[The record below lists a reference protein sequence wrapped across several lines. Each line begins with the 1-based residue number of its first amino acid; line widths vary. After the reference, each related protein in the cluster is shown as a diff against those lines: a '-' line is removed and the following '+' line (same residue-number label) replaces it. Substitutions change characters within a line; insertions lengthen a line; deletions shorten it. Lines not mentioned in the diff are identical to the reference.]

1 MAAAKKA
8 TATKALATVK
18 KTVLAGVKKSAAA
31 QKRLASLL
39 ETIERRKA
47 RIVEDFYDIGVALK
61 EIVDKKLYLQAGYAS
76 FGDLIDG
83 RKIMGK
89 TQAFKLVSIARAVP
103 REKAIEVGSEKAYE
117 LVRLTEQTPE
127 PDTVEDV
134 LTTGVRGP
142 KGKGT
147 IDVKKLSSREI
158 AQKRRELAKANEKPN
173 DDEIAAKREARLAQ
187 AEMRKAGLKVTVEA
201 RKEGKVWTAIVS
213 LPLTRLATLSK
224 AAARAAK

>member
-8 TATKALATVK
+8 TTKALATTK
-18 KTVLAGVKKSAAA
+18 KVVLAGVKQSAAA

-39 ETIERRKA
+39 EMIERRKA

-76 FGDLIDG
+76 FGDLIDA

-103 REKAIEVGSEKAYE
+103 REKAIEVGSERAYE
-117 LVRLTEQTPE
+117 LVRLTEETPE

-134 LTTGVRGP
+134 LVTGVRGP
-142 KGKGT
+142 KDRKT
-147 IDVKKLSSREI
+147 VDVSKLSSREI
-158 AQKRRELAKANEKPN
+158 AQKRREIAKAKEKPS
-173 DDEIAAKREARLAQ
+173 DEQLEAKRTARAAQ
-187 AEMRKAGLKVTVEA
+187 AAMRKAGMKASVDA
-201 RKEGKVWTAIVS
+201 RKEGKAWVAVVTV
-213 LPLTRLATLSK
+213 PLAHLDALAT

>member
-8 TATKALATVK
+8 TTKALATTK
-18 KTVLAGVKKSAAA
+18 KVVLAGVKQSAAA

-39 ETIERRKA
+39 EMIERRKA

-76 FGDLIDG
+76 FGDLIDA

-134 LTTGVRGP
+134 LVTGVRGP
-142 KGKGT
+142 KDRKT
-147 IDVKKLSSREI
+147 VDVSKLSSREI
-158 AQKRRELAKANEKPN
+158 AEKRREIAKAKAKPSE
-173 DDEIAAKREARLAQ
+173 DEREAKRAAREAQ
-187 AEMRKAGLKVTVEA
+187 ASIRKSGMKASVDA
-201 RKEGKVWTAIVS
+201 RKEGKTWVAVVTV
-213 LPLTRLATLSK
+213 PLAQLDALAK

>member
-1 MAAAKKA
+1 MAAAKKK
-8 TATKALATVK
+8 TTTALATAK
-18 KTVLAGVKKSAAA
+18 KVVLAGVKQSPAA

-103 REKAIEVGSEKAYE
+103 REKAIEVGSERAYE

-134 LTTGVRGP
+134 LVTGVRGP
-142 KGKGT
+142 KDRKT
-147 IDVKKLSSREI
+147 VDVSKLSSREI
-158 AQKRRELAKANEKPN
+158 AEKRREIAKAKAKPS
-173 DDEIAAKREARLAQ
+173 DDEREAKRAAREAQ
-187 AEMRKAGLKVTVEA
+187 ASIRKSGMKASVDA
-201 RKEGKVWTAIVS
+201 RKEGKAWVAIVTV
-213 LPLTRLATLSK
+213 PLAQLDALAK

>member
-8 TATKALATVK
+8 TTKALATTK
-18 KTVLAGVKKSAAA
+18 KVVLAGVKQSAAA

-39 ETIERRKA
+39 EMIERRKA

-76 FGDLIDG
+76 FGDLIDA

-103 REKAIEVGSEKAYE
+103 REKAIEVGSERAYE
-117 LVRLTEQTPE
+117 LVRLTEETPE

-134 LTTGVRGP
+134 LVTGVRGP
-142 KGKGT
+142 KDRKT
-147 IDVKKLSSREI
+147 VDVSKLSSREI
-158 AQKRRELAKANEKPN
+158 AQKRREIAKAKEKPT
-173 DDEIAAKREARLAQ
+173 DEEREAKRAAREAQ
-187 AEMRKAGLKVTVEA
+187 ASIRKSGMKASVDA
-201 RKEGKVWTAIVS
+201 RKEGKAWVAIVTV
-213 LPLTRLATLSK
+213 PLAQLDALAK

>member
-1 MAAAKKA
+1 MAAAKK
-8 TATKALATVK
+8 TTTTALATAK
-18 KTVLAGVKKSAAA
+18 KVVLAGVKQSPAA

-76 FGDLIDG
+76 FSDLIDG

-103 REKAIEVGSEKAYE
+103 REKAIEVGSERAYE

-134 LTTGVRGP
+134 LVTGVRGP
-142 KGKGT
+142 KDRKT
-147 IDVKKLSSREI
+147 VDVSKLSSREI
-158 AQKRRELAKANEKPN
+158 AEKRREIAKAKAKPS
-173 DDEIAAKREARLAQ
+173 DDEREAKRAAREAQ
-187 AEMRKAGLKVTVEA
+187 ASIRKSGMKASVDA
-201 RKEGKVWTAIVS
+201 RKEGKAWVAVVTV
-213 LPLTRLATLSK
+213 PLAQLDALAK